1 MSITAADLQMLAQAY
16 LTGRDAAHTPRAQ
29 EMARAEAG
37 RIERAFAALQRR
49 IEVVFTDR
57 DPYASYEQLR
67 DDVRANK
74 RMFVYTGFSDTPLW
88 TPEVNWKARA
98 IHDWDH
104 LQHDVDFSLP
114 GEAAAYRV
122 SAARTP
128 GLAPLY
134 LSEIALQAATQNYL
148 GTFAPQKL
156 VLPESAAVERV
167 ARGLKGLRGLG
178 GASGTRA
185 PYLVWRAAEIL
196 RFGTPRDLMVHLAAM
211 GLTKDQAVPIAA
223 AALLLKRAG
232 A

>member
-1 MSITAADLQMLAQAY
+1 MSVTAADLKMLAQAY
-16 LTGRDAAHTPRAQ
+16 LQGRDVSRTPRAQ
-29 EMARAEAG
+29 EMARAEAS
-37 RIERAFAALQRR
+37 RIERAFEAMKRR
-49 IEVVFTDR
+49 IKVVFTDR
-57 DPYASYEQLR
+57 DPYSSYEQMR

-98 IHDWDH
+98 VHDWDH

-114 GEAAAYRV
+114 GEAAAFRA

-134 LSEIALQAATQNYL
+134 LSEIALQAATQNYT
-148 GTFAPQKL
+148 GQFAPQKL
-156 VLPESAAVERV
+156 VIPERAEIDRI
-167 ARGLKGLRGLG
+167 ARGLRGLG
-178 GASGTRA
+178 HSGQHRA

-196 RFGTPRDLMVHLAAM
+196 RFASPHELMVHLAAM
-211 GLTKDQAVPIAA
+211 GLTQDQAVPIAA
-223 AALLLKRAG
+223 AALLLRRAG